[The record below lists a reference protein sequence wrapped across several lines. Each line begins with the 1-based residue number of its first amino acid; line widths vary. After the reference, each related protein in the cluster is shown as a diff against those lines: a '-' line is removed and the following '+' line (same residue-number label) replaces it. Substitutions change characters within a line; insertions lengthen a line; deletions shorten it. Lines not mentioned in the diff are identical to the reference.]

1 MHNKNTKNITS
12 LNSLLYK
19 KSPILRNTK
28 CQCYNDNVKKDKGRT
43 LKEQKK
49 MKNLERNETKKYY
62 YEFGYFFNN
71 KDSGSLHVIT
81 NKPLDEDDVDECV
94 NYAYNNGLISKE
106 YVNNIIYIEELS
118 KKDAKEMGFNVD

>member
-1 MHNKNTKNITS
+1 MHNKNKKNITS

-19 KSPILRNTK
+19 KSPTLRNIK
-28 CQCYNDNVKKDKGRT
+28 SQYYNDNVKKDKGRT
-43 LKEQKK
+43 LKEKKK

-62 YEFGYFFNN
+62 YDFGYFFNN
-71 KDSGSLHVIT
+71 RDSGSLRVIT

-94 NYAYNNGLISKE
+94 NYAYKNNLISKE